1 MKFYWSIM
9 TNIKKNIIWIDK
21 MIEEKY
27 ISQDGDK
34 FVVHRIIE
42 NVDYCFG
49 KYSTIEE
56 AIDKKRQLDKEGWPI
71 DMETYEKNKIKEPHL
86 DLSFKVG
93 TSYKHKFMVLT
104 RHETE
109 DLIPRLPYETECDII
124 FDGIKAKIKLN
135 VLLRLI
141 ITKGNEELISHLK
154 ELSEENPKQRV
165 NVSFLLNKV
174 EDNPLSINFQEK
186 ISMLEKQLEDANEE
200 ILLLKEKCNN
210 LENNVL

>member
-1 MKFYWSIM
+1 MV
-9 TNIKKNIIWIDK
+9 DK

-27 ISQDGDK
+27 ITQEGNK
-34 FVVHRIIE
+34 FIVHRIIE

-49 KYSTIEE
+49 EFSTIDE
-56 AIDKKRQLDKEGWPI
+56 AIDKKMQLDKEGWPI
-71 DMETYEKNKIKEPHL
+71 DMETYEKNKIKEPHI

-141 ITKGNEELISHLK
+141 ITKGNDELISHLK
-154 ELSEENPKQRV
+154 ELSDEDPKQRV
-165 NVSFLLNKV
+165 NVSFLLNK
-174 EDNPLSINFQEK
+174 EDDNPLNIDLQDK
-186 ISMLEKQLEDANEE
+186 ISILEKQLEDANKE
-200 ILLLKEKCNN
+200 ISLLKEKCNN
-210 LENNVL
+210 LENNVF

>member
-1 MKFYWSIM
+1 M
-9 TNIKKNIIWIDK
+9 TD
-21 MIEEKY
+21 EKY

-34 FVVHRIIE
+34 FIVHRIIE

-49 KYSTIEE
+49 VFPTIGE
-56 AIDKKRQLDKEGWPI
+56 AIDKKRKLEKEGWPI
-71 DMETYEKNKIKEPHL
+71 DIETYEKNKIKEPHL

-141 ITKGNEELISHLK
+141 ITKGNEELITHLK
-154 ELSEENPKQRV
+154 ELSEEDPKQRV
-165 NVSFLLNKV
+165 TVSFLLNK
-174 EDNPLSINFQEK
+174 EEYNPLNFNSEDK
-186 ISMLEKQLEDANEE
+186 MLELEKQLEDANKE
-200 ILLLKEKCNN
+200 ISLLKDKCYK
-210 LENNVL
+210 LENNIL